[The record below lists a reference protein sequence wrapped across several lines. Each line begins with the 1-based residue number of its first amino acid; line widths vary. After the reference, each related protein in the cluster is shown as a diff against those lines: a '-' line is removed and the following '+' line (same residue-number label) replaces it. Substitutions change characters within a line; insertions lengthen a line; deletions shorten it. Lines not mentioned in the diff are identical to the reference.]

1 MLLSTVLTD
10 TLKIKK
16 TKLQLF
22 GLVMI
27 QKILKKFHKQL
38 HSEVSK
44 AANGL
49 KKLGIKKGDRVTIY
63 LTMIPEL
70 S

>member
-1 MLLSTVLTD
+1 M
-10 TLKIKK
+10 KQ
-16 TKLQLF
+16 QLF
-22 GLVMI
+22 GLEMI
-27 QKILKKFHKQL
+27 LRKLKKFLINKL
-38 HSEVSK
+38 HQKVSK

-70 S
+70 AF